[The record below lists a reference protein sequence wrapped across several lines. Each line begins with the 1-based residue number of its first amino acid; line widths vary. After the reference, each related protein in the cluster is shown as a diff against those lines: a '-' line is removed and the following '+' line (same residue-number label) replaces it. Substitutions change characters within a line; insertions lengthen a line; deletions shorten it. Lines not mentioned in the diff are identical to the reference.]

1 MKKQTQRGFTLI
13 ELVIAMFIIGVIAT
27 ALVCSRCSGKGIVI
41 LEGYEHGIGFC
52 GKEYGTV
59 LFSATDAVIKMDDV
73 ATYVI
78 NENHQNDPQVNELI
92 ALTHT
97 ECNKL

>member
-1 MKKQTQRGFTLI
+1 MNKLI
-13 ELVIAMFIIGVIAT
+13 IALLS
-27 ALVCSRCSGKGIVI
+27 ALIFSGCSGKGIII
-41 LEGYEHGIGFC
+41 LEGYEHGVGFC

-59 LFSATDAVIKMDDV
+59 LFSATDAVIKMDDI